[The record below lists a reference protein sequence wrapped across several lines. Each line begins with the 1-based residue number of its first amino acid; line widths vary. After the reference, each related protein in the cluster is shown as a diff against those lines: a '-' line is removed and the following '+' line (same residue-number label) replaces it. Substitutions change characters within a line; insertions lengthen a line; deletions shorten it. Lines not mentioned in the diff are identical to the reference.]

1 MNLTNAKN
9 HFNKIH
15 THRKWVRHY
24 GKMMGLSKWQAWTH
38 DLSKYSPIEFF
49 ESVKYYQGNRSPI
62 DACKEANGVSYAW
75 MHHKG
80 RNPHHYEYWQDNF
93 DRGGT
98 PVMMPYKYAIEML
111 CDYLAAGRAYMGDK
125 FTYKGELEWWYKK
138 RQNCAMHLHTKWFIS
153 IALEDLWAQEREGC
167 SQIILGDLN
176 LNAMWV
182 AATAKWDERIPIED
196 DV

>member
-1 MNLTNAKN
+1 MNLTNAK
-9 HFNKIH
+9 HHLNKIH

-38 DLSKYSPIEFF
+38 DLSKYSPTEFF
-49 ESVKYYQGNRSPI
+49 ESVKYYQGDRSPI

-125 FTYKGELEWWYKK
+125 FTYKSELEWWYKK

-153 IALEDLWAQEREGC
+153 IALEDLWMQEREGC
-167 SQIILGDLN
+167 SQIILGKLN
-176 LNAMWV
+176 LNAMWD
-182 AATAKWDERIPIED
+182 AATAKWDERIPIEN

>member
-1 MNLTNAKN
+1 MNLQNAKN

-38 DLSKYSPIEFF
+38 DLSKYSPTEFF
-49 ESVKYYQGNRSPI
+49 ESVKYYQGDRSPI

-153 IALEDLWAQEREGC
+153 IALEDLWMQEREGC

>member
-9 HFNKIH
+9 HFNKIR

-38 DLSKYSPIEFF
+38 DLSKYSSIEFF
-49 ESVKYYQGNRSPI
+49 ESVKYYQGDRSPI

-111 CDYLAAGRAYMGDK
+111 CDYLAAGRAYMEDK

-153 IALEDLWAQEREGC
+153 LVLYDLWEQERDGV
-167 SQIILGDLN
+167 SNIMIGPIYLQKIWD
-176 LNAMWV
+176 
-182 AATAKWDERIPIED
+182 AATAMWDQRRPIED

>member
-9 HFNKIH
+9 HFNKIR

-38 DLSKYSPIEFF
+38 DLSKYSPTEFF
-49 ESVKYYQGNRSPI
+49 ESVKYYQGDRSPI

-93 DRGGT
+93 DRDGT

-138 RQNCAMHLHTKWFIS
+138 RKNCAMHLHTKWFIS
-153 IALEDLWAQEREGC
+153 IALEDLWQQEREGC

-176 LNAMWV
+176 LHAMWIT
-182 AATAKWDERIPIED
+182 ATAKWDERKPIED

>member
-9 HFNKIH
+9 HFNKIR

-24 GKMMGLSKWQAWTH
+24 GKMMRLSKWQAWTH

-93 DRGGT
+93 DHGGT
-98 PVMMPYKYAIEML
+98 PVMMPYKYAVEML

-138 RQNCAMHLHTKWFIS
+138 RKNCAMHLHTKWFIS
-153 IALEDLWAQEREGC
+153 LALEDLWIQEREGY
-167 SQIILGDLN
+167 SQILLGDLN
-176 LNAMWV
+176 LHSIWIT
-182 AATAKWDERIPIED
+182 ATTKWDERKPIED

>member
-1 MNLTNAKN
+1 MNLTNVKN
-9 HFNKIH
+9 HFDKIR

-38 DLSKYSPIEFF
+38 DLSKYSPTEFF
-49 ESVKYYQGNRSPI
+49 ESVKYYQGDRSPI

-138 RQNCAMHLHTKWFIS
+138 RKNCAMHLHTKWFIS
-153 IALEDLWAQEREGC
+153 IALEDLWQQEREGC

-176 LNAMWV
+176 LHAMWIT
-182 AATAKWDERIPIED
+182 ATAKWDERKPIED